1 MVRSLGYAIVRSLRR
16 VKLKVEL
23 RWMATKGGRDGRHS
37 RWTLPLGLLRC
48 ALPRNERFAL
58 FDQHD
63 TLASRET
70 RGGRHEVGCGRWC
83 GTVDAWIAELVPGPG
98 QSL

>member
-16 VKLKVEL
+16 VKPKVEL
-23 RWMATKGGRDGRHS
+23 RWTAPRVG
-37 RWTLPLGLLRC
+37 LPIVTPMSTHAR
-48 ALPRNERFAL
+48 
-58 FDQHD
+58 
-63 TLASRET
+63 LASVVLFRAMRGLHYSTNTIRSQEDK

-83 GTVDAWIAELVPGPG
+83 GIADAWIAELVPGTG